1 MGRGTRMKRRCR
13 QWLLSICFV
22 PAIAGCAF
30 APGGAIPYDTAGD
43 DIDELVDIEPI
54 TLGLVRA
61 QAAESARQGALN
73 DRSLT
78 SSRSLAPDYSYRI
91 GPGDILS
98 VIVYDHPELTN
109 PAGSDQSPEQ
119 SGNVVE
125 PDGTLYYP
133 YIGRIRVAGLTAL
146 EVRDELARRLADGY
160 IASPQISVR
169 VAAFNSQKAYVTGS
183 VDRPG
188 AQMITNVPLTILD
201 AVAAAGGLSDAAD
214 WHNVVLTHRG
224 QDIRLSVFDMLQRGD
239 FAQNRLLEDG
249 DVLHVPEV
257 GNQKVYVLGEV
268 IQPRA
273 ISMGNT
279 RYSLTDA
286 LSQSGGIN
294 EGSANATGIFVIRRA
309 PEGSQKMATVYQ
321 LDARNSA
328 ALMLGTEFMLKPT
341 DIVYVTTTA
350 LGRWNR
356 TISLLLP
363 SVGSIYDISRTTQNV
378 RDL

>member
-1 MGRGTRMKRRCR
+1 MKRRCR
-13 QWLLSICFV
+13 QWLLSLCFV

-214 WHNVVLTHRG
+214 WHNVMLTHRG

>member
-1 MGRGTRMKRRCR
+1 MKRRCR

>member
-1 MGRGTRMKRRCR
+1 MKRRCR

-61 QAAESARQGALN
+61 QAAESARQGELN

-146 EVRDELARRLADGY
+146 EVRDELARRLSDGY